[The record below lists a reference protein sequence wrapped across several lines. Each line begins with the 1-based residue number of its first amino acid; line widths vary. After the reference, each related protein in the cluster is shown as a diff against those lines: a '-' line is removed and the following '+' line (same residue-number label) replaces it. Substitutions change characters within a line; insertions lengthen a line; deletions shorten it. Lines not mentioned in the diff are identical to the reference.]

1 MLNLSR
7 EQEDAMET
15 RITRRGAAALLLSG
29 LAFPVAK
36 AVAASKV
43 VVRIRPN
50 VDSTLVALTDC
61 NGVTF
66 TATLSTDLRVESG
79 GGARGF
85 LRLAMGGRTIDYVAE
100 LGGLDFN
107 DLGEPIR
114 AWILMRRRRSQGSV
128 AQDYLLGSIVPDTA
142 DCLIYDF
149 VGPNVRDTAV
159 ALEVPGRFEI
169 LA

>member
-1 MLNLSR
+1 
-7 EQEDAMET
+7 MET
-15 RITRRGAAALLLSG
+15 RITRRSASALLLSG

-43 VVRIRPN
+43 AVRIRPN
-50 VDSTLVALTDC
+50 SDSTLVAPTDC

-66 TATLSTDLRVESG
+66 TATLSTDLRVEP

-107 DLGEPIR
+107 DVGEPIR
-114 AWILMRRRRSQGSV
+114 AWILMRTRRSQGLE
-128 AQDYLLGSIVPDTA
+128 AQDYLLGSVVPDTA

-159 ALEVPGRFEI
+159 AFEVPGRFEI
-169 LA
+169 LERG